1 MKRIYEPLAYGGEPI
16 RGGYW
21 QTTIDPFELP
31 SLQGTHRTDVAVI
44 GGGFTGLN
52 AALQLAED
60 GADVTLLDAETI
72 GWGAS
77 GRNGGFCCLGGGI
90 LENTQIEKRYGKDAR
105 RAWRQAEKDAIG
117 HVANLL
123 ETHQIKADTH
133 STGETLLAHKPA
145 RSSLLKDYA
154 EQANQD
160 YGVTPELIQTKDLA
174 QHGLNGPFHGALTIP
189 VGFALNPL
197 KYAFGMAQASLTAGA
212 RLYQNSPVTRI
223 EQGAQFTLRTA
234 QGKLTAKR
242 LIIATNGYS
251 SEDVPAWLAAR
262 FMPVQSSVLVT
273 RPLTDSEIQAA
284 GWTSDQM
291 AFDSRGLLHYFRLM
305 PDRRFLFGM
314 RGGIFANAR
323 SDAKIKTHIRKDF
336 EQMFPAWAHVETPHL
351 WSGLVCANAKGAPFT
366 GPIPEMPGAF
376 ASLSYHGNGVAMA
389 SYCGALL
396 ADLVQDKATR
406 QPYPD
411 VLKSTPNKIPFGS
424 KRRWLLPPLY
434 AMMGIADR

>member
-1 MKRIYEPLAYGGEPI
+1 MKRIYEPLAYGPEPV
-16 RGGYW
+16 RDGFW
-21 QTTIDPFELP
+21 QTTVDPLETPLFQ
-31 SLQGTHRTDVAVI
+31 SKHHTDVAII

-52 AALQLAED
+52 AALQLAQD
-60 GADVTLLDAETI
+60 GVDVTLLDAETI
-72 GWGAS
+72 SWGAS

-90 LENTQIEKRYGKDAR
+90 LENTQIEKRYGSDSR
-105 RAWRQAEKDAIG
+105 RAWRQAEKNAIG
-117 HVANLL
+117 HVANLFDA
-123 ETHQIKADTH
+123 HNIDADTH
-133 STGETLLAHKPA
+133 SNGETLLAHKPA
-145 RSSLLKDYA
+145 RWSMLQDHA
-154 EQANQD
+154 EQAAND
-160 YGVTPELIQTKDLA
+160 YGVTPNLIHAKDLA
-174 QHGLNGPFHGALTIP
+174 EHGLNGPFHGALTIP

-197 KYAFGMAQASLTAGA
+197 KYALGIAQASLKAGA
-212 RLYQNSPVTRI
+212 TLYQKSPVTRI
-223 EQGAQFTLRTA
+223 EKGAQFTLHSPR
-234 QGKLTAKR
+234 GKLTAKR

-251 SEDVPAWLAAR
+251 SEDVPEWLAAR
-262 FMPVQSSVLVT
+262 FMPVQSTVLVT
-273 RPLTDSEIQAA
+273 RPLTDNEIQAA

-291 AFDSRGLLHYFRLM
+291 AFDSRNLLHYFRLM

-323 SDAKIKTHIRKDF
+323 SDAKIKALIRNDF

-351 WSGLVCANAKGAPFT
+351 WSGLVCMNAKRAPFT

-411 VLKSTPNKIPFGS
+411 VLKIAPNKIPFGS

-434 AMMGIADR
+434 AMMGFADR